1 MALDSTG
8 VERKKGAMEQ
18 VSTPIAERLRDYLC
32 YSHDVTVTGD
42 LLNVQ
47 PGYSVYDLLQSSK
60 AKTETDLNNVPYE
73 TNVSTPDQKIPSA
86 KLDSS
91 GSGEVDHLRR
101 RGRPRSEDIELL
113 QNVGKRAKSLIQC
126 KFCFRE
132 FPREK
137 SLQAHIR
144 VHTGMF
150 VLFAI
155 YCLLLILHAVVTIYG
170 HKLGSLKNII
180 RK

>member
-1 MALDSTG
+1 
-8 VERKKGAMEQ
+8 MEQ

-32 YSHDVTVTGD
+32 YSHDVTGD
-42 LLNVQ
+42 SLNVQ

-60 AKTETDLNNVPYE
+60 AKTETDVNSVPYDA
-73 TNVSTPDQKIPSA
+73 NVSTPDQKIPTA

-91 GSGEVDHLRR
+91 GSGDVDYLRR

-144 VHTGMF
+144 VHTGGLM
-150 VLFAI
+150 VA
-155 YCLLLILHAVVTIYG
+155 VTI
-170 HKLGSLKNII
+170 L
-180 RK
+180 

>member
-1 MALDSTG
+1 
-8 VERKKGAMEQ
+8 MEQ

-32 YSHDVTVTGD
+32 YSHDMTVTGD
-42 LLNVQ
+42 SFNVQ

-60 AKTETDLNNVPYE
+60 AKTEADLNSVPLE

-91 GSGEVDHLRR
+91 GSGDVDHLRR

-144 VHTGMF
+144 VHTG
-150 VLFAI
+150 LS
-155 YCLLLILHAVVTIYG
+155 G
-170 HKLGSLKNII
+170 LGQCSISL
-180 RK
+180 RQVG